1 MRLHLQPLCLT
12 SLLLLTSSPLLNLPQ
27 LQLPSPH
34 QLRCLVQN
42 TYYEARGE
50 PLEGQIA
57 VAQVVLNRVDHK
69 GYPKTICG
77 VVYQRKQF
85 SWTAQK
91 QKAKIGWQEWQQSL
105 DASVKAY
112 NLPRIQAT
120 HYHNLTVK
128 PQWGLTQTQTI
139 KNHVFY
145 AAKGQ

>member
-1 MRLHLQPLCLT
+1 MRL
-12 SLLLLTSSPLLNLPQ
+12 PLLVTL
-27 LQLPSPH
+27 LFLLPSLAQTPPALKIPSLN
-34 QLRCLVQN
+34 QLNCLVRN

-50 PLEGQIA
+50 PEEGQIA

-69 GYPKTICG
+69 SYPKTICG

-85 SWTAQK
+85 SWTAHK
-91 QKAKIGWQEWQQSL
+91 QKAKIGWQEWQKSL

-120 HYHNLTVK
+120 HYHNLTVY
-128 PQWGLTQTQTI
+128 PQWGLRWTKTI

-145 AAKGQ
+145 AAEGR